1 MGIIKSLFN
10 HLIFQA
16 SGGKNQAFIKS
27 IKLLKRAFIT
37 GINLRV

>member
-1 MGIIKSLFN
+1 MEIIKSLFN

-16 SGGKNQAFIKS
+16 SCGENQAFIKG

-37 GINLRV
+37 RINLRV